1 MKAIQLISQD
11 LFDKVRSRF
20 TNLEM
25 GDETGAVTIDPAE
38 ARFFDFDF
46 VNEGVNLGRVSISLN
61 DLGSLKIYYSQGIT
75 ENQDDPS
82 KQVWYG
88 FLKEMRMFAMRRLLR
103 FDTRDIAKTNLDR
116 NDFQHLAATQAPKE
130 EDPTM
135 NMTESRWN
143 QKSSKKT
150 SRAVKGATEVIV
162 RHHKAVDEMYA
173 GSRSQRNNI
182 RAIYIQNKD
191 GERFKYPFIHPAG
204 AFAMAQHVDHGGV
217 PHDPAGKAIVR
228 MSEQIAQL
236 QEFQR
241 QVQHTSL
248 HDDAMGITERAVGR
262 LNELKAT
269 IEALSKRHHYE
280 SWVGEL
286 AGVDQGDDLME
297 LDPVTMETYKAKF
310 TETNFKED
318 LASFFPLI
326 HRIMQETNTIDLEEY
341 VSEESD
347 ICPDCKEDP
356 CVCGTSVKENAFSK
370 FEEWAEA
377 TEQGQLTDDE
387 IEALKQAMNEL
398 PNGELELGP
407 DGQTAWQFFSGLGL
421 TDSDLEDK
429 FKSASDLDPS
439 ADPME
444 VLKMWAQESYPEL
457 LVALGLTGSGQEQ
470 QPPAEMPPAAPAPAA
485 PPAQPPVAEGK
496 EGNMVQE
503 VAKIVKSFY
512 NRDNP
517 EVGPFRGGEGIAL
530 DVKKQIAEKFG
541 EEAGEQAAQMAE
553 QFMNK
558 LTMEW
563 QQRHGTPVNGDDG
576 LARLKELLGN
586 VKQKVESISPDKED
600 PPFDPDPPRDG
611 ERKDQFGNPIKHV
624 AKHLAKQGMKQ
635 VQGDD
640 GLARL
645 KELVGSIKAKVEGT
659 DSHQASTTMKHV
671 DASNASDTEK
681 SAIRQASKDIK
692 PGVKGYG
699 DRADALKAAGVPDDR
714 GPNEGGPDKSQV
726 PAFKRKE
733 QGGDW
738 KMSTKDLEKEK
749 TNSPTSSAGLARKKA
764 ELGMSEGPGDLAT
777 ALSKLSGSWSGWHKE
792 EDMSTPEVDHYEYD
806 DGEGGYYGRGT
817 IEHNLK
823 TGEVKVEYHDS
834 ENDMDV
840 DGTFKNMGDAMRALR
855 GDLGVN
861 HGGKAPN
868 FDRLG
873 HRKQHGPDDLR
884 KTDRTGRKGS
894 LAGGPT
900 NSLKRDIEFN
910 KGKHGPSGPLPEM
923 ADILRLAGLAK

>member
-1 MKAIQLISQD
+1 MKAIQIISQD

-20 TNLEM
+20 QNLEM
-25 GDETGAVTIDPAE
+25 GDETGAVTIDPTD

-82 KQVWYG
+82 KQMWYK

-130 EDPTM
+130 EEPTM
-135 NMTESRWN
+135 NMNESRWN

-162 RHHKAVDEMYA
+162 RHHKAVDEMFPGA
-173 GSRSQRNNI
+173 RSQRKNI
-182 RAIYIQNKD
+182 RAIFIQNAD

-204 AFAMAQHVDHGGV
+204 AFAMAQHVDHGGI
-217 PHDPAGKAIVR
+217 PHDSAGKAIMR

-241 QVQHTSL
+241 QVQHTQL
-248 HDDAMGITERAVGR
+248 HDDALGITERAVGR
-262 LNELKAT
+262 LQELKAQ

-280 SWVGEL
+280 SWVAELQEPDDAVLGEL
-286 AGVDQGDDLME
+286 DD
-297 LDPVTMETYKAKF
+297 VTMETYKQTF
-310 TETNFKED
+310 TQSNFKEE
-318 LASFFPLI
+318 LANYFPLI
-326 HRIMQETNTIDLEEY
+326 HSIMQETNKIDLEDY
-341 VSEESD
+341 VNEATCSKCHKDPCACETEED
-347 ICPDCKEDP
+347 VKEDAF
-356 CVCGTSVKENAFSK
+356 NAFT
-370 FEEWAEA
+370 EWAEA
-377 TEQGQLTDDE
+377 VEQGKLTDDQ
-387 IEALKQAMNEL
+387 IELLKQSLNEL

-421 TDSDLEDK
+421 EDSDLENK
-429 FKSASDLDPS
+429 LKSAADLDPT
-439 ADPME
+439 ADPLE

-457 LVALGLTGSGQEQ
+457 LVALGLSGMNEPEAQ
-470 QPPAEMPPAAPAPAA
+470 PAAEPAPAA
-485 PPAQPPVAEGK
+485 PVEQPPAQPPVAEGK

-517 EVGPFRGGEGIAL
+517 EVGPFRGGEGITL

-558 LTMEW
+558 LTQEW

-586 VKQKVESISPDKED
+586 VK
-600 PPFDPDPPRDG
+600 
-611 ERKDQFGNPIKHV
+611 
-624 AKHLAKQGMKQ
+624 
-635 VQGDD
+635 
-640 GLARL
+640 
-645 KELVGSIKAKVEGT
+645 AKVEGIGSQEEAYNPNSVGAEHRRGLEA
-659 DSHQASTTMKHV
+659 SHEKHLKDKAAS
-671 DASNASDTEK
+671 
-681 SAIRQASKDIK
+681 
-692 PGVKGYG
+692 G
-699 DRADALKAAGVPDDR
+699 DKAAQSQLDALAQKKERMRNDHDARMEREGV
-714 GPNEGGPDKSQV
+714 DKSQV
-726 PAFKRKE
+726 PAYKRKE

-764 ELGMSEGPGDLAT
+764 ELGMSEELSSIMRLA
-777 ALSKLSGSWSGWHKE
+777 
-792 EDMSTPEVDHYEYD
+792 
-806 DGEGGYYGRGT
+806 
-817 IEHNLK
+817 N
-823 TGEVKVEYHDS
+823 
-834 ENDMDV
+834 
-840 DGTFKNMGDAMRALR
+840 
-855 GDLGVN
+855 
-861 HGGKAPN
+861 
-868 FDRLG
+868 
-873 HRKQHGPDDLR
+873 HRK
-884 KTDRTGRKGS
+884 
-894 LAGGPT
+894 
-900 NSLKRDIEFN
+900 
-910 KGKHGPSGPLPEM
+910 
-923 ADILRLAGLAK
+923 

>member
-1 MKAIQLISQD
+1 MKAIQIISQD

-135 NMTESRWN
+135 NMNESRWN

-162 RHHKAVDEMYA
+162 RHHKAVDEMYPGA
-173 GSRSQRNNI
+173 RSQRNNI
-182 RAIYIQNKD
+182 KAIYIQNRD

-297 LDPVTMETYKAKF
+297 LDPVTMETYRAKF

-326 HRIMQETNTIDLEEY
+326 HRIMQETNTVDLEEY
-341 VSEESD
+341 VSEETD

-356 CVCGTSVKENAFSK
+356 CVCDSGVKEGAFSK

-377 TEQGQLTDDE
+377 TEQGKLTDDE

-421 TDSDLEDK
+421 SDSDLEDK
-429 FKSASDLDPS
+429 FKSASELDPS

-457 LVALGLTGSGQEQ
+457 LVALGLSGTGQEQ
-470 QPPAEMPPAAPAPAA
+470 PAPEMPPAAPAPAA

-576 LARLKELLGN
+576 LARLKELVGN
-586 VKQKVESISPDKED
+586 
-600 PPFDPDPPRDG
+600 
-611 ERKDQFGNPIKHV
+611 
-624 AKHLAKQGMKQ
+624 
-635 VQGDD
+635 
-640 GLARL
+640 
-645 KELVGSIKAKVEGT
+645 IKAKVEGRE
-659 DSHQASTTMKHV
+659 SHQASTTMKHV
-671 DASNASDTEK
+671 DASNASDSEK
-681 SAIRQASKDIK
+681 DAIRQASKDIK
-692 PGVKGYG
+692 PGVKGYS

-714 GPNEGGPDKSQV
+714 GPNESGPDKSQV
-726 PAFKRKE
+726 PAYKRKE

-777 ALSKLSGSWSGWHKE
+777 ALSKLSGNWSGWHKE